1 MIRKTRL
8 MSKSGVM
15 LVRIEVFQDG
25 ILRSTSFKVS
35 TATAGRTF
43 TSLAKSIDAFRAMG
57 RRPAEAPRLQKA
69 A

>member
-35 TATAGRTF
+35 TATGGRTF
-43 TSLAKSIDAFRAMG
+43 TGLAKAIEAFRTMG
-57 RRPAEAPRLQKA
+57 RRPAETPRLRQA

>member
-15 LVRIEVFQDG
+15 LVRIEIFDDG
-25 ILRSTSFKVS
+25 VLRSTVFKVS
-35 TATAGRTF
+35 TTTAAQSF
-43 TSLAKSIDAFRAMG
+43 SVLARAIHAFRAMA
-57 RRPAEAPRLQKA
+57 RRPAEAPVLKKA